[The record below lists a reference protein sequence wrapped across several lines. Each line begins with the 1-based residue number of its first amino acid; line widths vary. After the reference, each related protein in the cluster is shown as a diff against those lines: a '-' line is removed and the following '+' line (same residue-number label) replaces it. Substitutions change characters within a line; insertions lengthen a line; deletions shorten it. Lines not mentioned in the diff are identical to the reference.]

1 MNNNTKPL
9 IFRVPCSKESHEL
22 ADKYAGQQVSKK
34 KAKQVYLNTLAV
46 HVGKKYLENLDFK
59 TSLDNTSFSK
69 SFLRMTEDVADV
81 IIPDI
86 GTFEFRHV
94 LRGEASFSIP
104 NPDKKEVVAYVAVA
118 FDDSLDFGDML
129 GFVTPKDLLESNVD
143 MSVSLDNLQP
153 IERLPGYLTRP
164 SKETI
169 QSWNDKLFN
178 DLPNRVK
185 DILLGL
191 GYVTNKNVDESVVL
205 KNYFL
210 ILRSN
215 FGWYWT
221 SLFIENILEAKS
233 EIVREVPLNSLEHAT
248 GLNFDVFKEEFLAAY
263 TDTSY
268 MYLGRAKEFNPN
280 RTSKETIQR
289 WSKEGFEKLI
299 GKSQKALLEMGYNDS
314 DDADESVIIKS
325 YFMILRIDNNW
336 DQADY
341 FIGKLKQSNDEK
353 DRARLVNE
361 LEKITRLNFD
371 DFLEYFLDSYEQESL
386 MYLSEGCQRMSEWFD
401 KFRN

>member
-9 IFRVPCSKESHEL
+9 IFRVPCSKEAHAL
-22 ADKYAGQQVSKK
+22 ADKYAGQQVSNE

-46 HVGKKYLENLDFK
+46 HVGEDYLVSLDFK
-59 TSLDNTSFSK
+59 TRSDNTSFSK
-69 SFLRMTEDVADV
+69 SFSRMTEDVADV
-81 IIPDI
+81 IIPGI
-86 GTFEFRHV
+86 GTVEFRYV
-94 LRGEASFSIP
+94 LPGETSFSIP
-104 NPDKKEVVAYVAVA
+104 NPGKKEVVAYVAAA
-118 FDDSLDFGDML
+118 FDDSLDFGDIV
-129 GFVTPKDLLESNVD
+129 GFVTPKDLLNPKVD
-143 MSVSLDNLQP
+143 MIVSLDDLHP
-153 IERLPGYLTRP
+153 IERLLSYLTRP

-178 DLPNRVK
+178 YLPNRVK

-191 GYVTNKNVDESVVL
+191 GYNTNKNIDESVVL

-210 ILRSN
+210 LLRSN
-215 FGWYWT
+215 FGWYWA
-221 SLFIENILEAKS
+221 SLFIEGILEAKS

-248 GLNFDVFKEEFLAAY
+248 GLNFDVFKEEFLTAY

-299 GKSQKALLEMGYNDS
+299 EKSQKALLEMGYNDS
-314 DDADESVIIKS
+314 DEANESVIIES
-325 YFMILRIDNNW
+325 YFMILRIDSNW

-341 FIGKLKQSNDEK
+341 FIGKLKQSNDDK

-361 LEKITRLNFD
+361 LEKITKLNFD
-371 DFLEYFLDSYEQESL
+371 DFLEYFLDSYEKESL
-386 MYLSEGCQRMSEWFD
+386 MYLSEECRKMSEWFD
-401 KFRN
+401 KFKH